1 MCKAIT
7 KSGKRCKIKG
17 EDYFCHIHSYVE
29 PSIEEQRASM
39 LQKLLKNP
47 LQSQVEAMPLF
58 EGIDLTVE
66 TLELIKRVKYVVNLT
81 DEAYDMLISTYF
93 DDGVKEIDKY
103 ELINQ
108 TIKFV
113 SVPEDNNLKKI
124 QTTDLARDFLL
135 LYIKATL
142 SQGKFWQG
150 LELARRIYN
159 YTIIPHR
166 EEYVELYREEQT
178 NKLRVKEAKKY
189 TRICDD
195 VCEYIILK
203 YL

>member
-17 EDYFCHIHSYVE
+17 GDYFCHIHSYVE

-66 TLELIKRVKYVVNLT
+66 TLELIKRAKYVVNLT

-93 DDGVKEIDKY
+93 DDGVKELDKY
-103 ELINQ
+103 ELIKQ

-113 SVPEDNNLKKI
+113 IVSEDNNLKKI

>member
-17 EDYFCHIHSYVE
+17 GDYFCHIHSYVE

>member
-17 EDYFCHIHSYVE
+17 GDYFCHIHSYVE

-66 TLELIKRVKYVVNLT
+66 TLELIKRAKYVVNLT
-81 DEAYDMLISTYF
+81 DEEYDMLISTYF
-93 DDGVKEIDKY
+93 DDGVKELDKY
-103 ELINQ
+103 ELIKQ

-113 SVPEDNNLKKI
+113 IVSEDNNLKKI
-124 QTTDLARDFLL
+124 QATDLARDFLL

-159 YTIIPHR
+159 YTIIPYR
-166 EEYVELYREEQT
+166 EEQVELYREEQT

-189 TRICDD
+189 TPICDD
-195 VCEYIILK
+195 VCDYIILK